1 MHCIFQWP
9 DIVTDKNEMTE
20 MGIED
25 REPKQDADEPEQ
37 DADVP
42 EPDADVPELD
52 ADVPEDSRSSQTF
65 VLEPGSRRGIYET
78 EI

>member
-42 EPDADVPELD
+42 ELD
-52 ADVPEDSRSSQTF
+52 ADEWEGSRSSPTF
-65 VLEPGSRRGIYET
+65 VLEPGSRRGIYEKSVDHDR
-78 EI
+78 IS